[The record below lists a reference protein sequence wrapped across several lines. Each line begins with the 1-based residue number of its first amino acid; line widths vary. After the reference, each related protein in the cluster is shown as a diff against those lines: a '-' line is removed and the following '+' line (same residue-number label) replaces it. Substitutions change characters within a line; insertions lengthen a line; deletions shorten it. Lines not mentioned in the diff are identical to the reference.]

1 MPFRKRPCVCY
12 TTGAWLRDW
21 DSNPDDLIN
30 NQACYRLTSSRK
42 EFWSWRR
49 DLHPQS
55 PAYDAGAFL
64 LSHASKIWRPRS
76 DSHRHITLLQSVAL
90 LFGDSAVAERTGLE
104 PACPCG
110 LHVSTVGAYRLA
122 YLSLFCLRG
131 STPRFA
137 RRSPH
142 FDSAGS
148 PACTER
154 GRLWRPSRSGGGGRT
169 CTSPPMPA
177 PRFQRGGPPAAQRLQ
192 IVPSTPYGSRTHDL
206 LGENEVS

>member
-1 MPFRKRPCVCY
+1 LPFRKRPCVCT
-12 TTGAWLRDW
+12 TTGVWLVDR
-21 DSNPDDLIN
+21 DSNPDDLMN
-30 NQACYRLTSSRK
+30 NPACCRWTSSRK
-42 EFWSWRR
+42 KFWSWRR

-110 LHVSTVGAYRLA
+110 LHVSTVVACRLA
-122 YLSLFCLRG
+122 YLSLFCVRG
-131 STPRFA
+131 STLP
-137 RRSPH
+137 
-142 FDSAGS
+142 GS

-154 GRLWRPSRSGGGGRT
+154 GRLRRPSRGGGGGRT
-169 CTSPPMPA
+169 CTSPPMSA
-177 PRFQRGGPPAAQRLQ
+177 PRFQRGGPPAAQRL
-192 IVPSTPYGSRTHDL
+192 R
-206 LGENEVS
+206 EVSGSPSETRTRICSLKDC